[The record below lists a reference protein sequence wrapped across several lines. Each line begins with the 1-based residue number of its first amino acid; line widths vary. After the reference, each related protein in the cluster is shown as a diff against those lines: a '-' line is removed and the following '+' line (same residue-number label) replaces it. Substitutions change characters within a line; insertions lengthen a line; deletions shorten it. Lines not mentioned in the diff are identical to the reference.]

1 MRTLLE
7 LRQVRRFLAE
17 TAKCVRPTAD
27 SDISQNKRMPN
38 NIFNARA
45 EANVPQVCLAFRSQQ
60 HAAVPQEHDR
70 VFFVWMTARMDDMCE
85 CDESCGIHGAVIR
98 QRVALEMHACIC
110 QKKTIRVFPNC
121 SHADCATTPRHVP
134 KSMFQ
139 NRSRDVY
146 TEIVHSTQY
155 QSWRLRA
162 SGLPVM
168 SQPPLF

>member
-27 SDISQNKRMPN
+27 SDISQHKRMPN

-60 HAAVPQEHDR
+60 HAAVPQEHNR
-70 VFFVWMTARMDDMCE
+70 VFVFVWMTARMDDMCE

-98 QRVALEMHACIC
+98 QRVALEMHACMC
-110 QKKTIRVFPNC
+110 QKNIKGLSELLTCRLRHN
-121 SHADCATTPRHVP
+121 TT
-134 KSMFQ
+134 SC
-139 NRSRDVY
+139 
-146 TEIVHSTQY
+146 TEIHVSK
-155 QSWRLRA
+155 
-162 SGLPVM
+162 
-168 SQPPLF
+168 